1 MSVIWWKHKQLD
13 LGKTKASPFSGKIQT
28 YPVFSYVDND
38 DNDDDGGGGEIQ
50 PVLVVHQQMSGAGG
64 GEEHLV
70 MTIENI
76 S

>member
-1 MSVIWWKHKQLD
+1 MMKTQAIRFRENKGLSLF
-13 LGKTKASPFSGKIQT
+13 GKNSNLSR
-28 YPVFSYVDND
+28 FSYVDND

>member
-13 LGKTKASPFSGKIQT
+13 LGKIQT
-28 YPVFSYVDND
+28 CPVFSYVDND
-38 DNDDDGGGGEIQ
+38 DNNDDGGGGEIQ